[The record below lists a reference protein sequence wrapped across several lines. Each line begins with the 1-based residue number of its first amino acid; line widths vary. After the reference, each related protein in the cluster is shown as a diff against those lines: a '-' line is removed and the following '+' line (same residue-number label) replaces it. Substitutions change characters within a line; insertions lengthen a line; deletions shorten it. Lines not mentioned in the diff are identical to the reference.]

1 MHKND
6 MILIVI
12 ILIIALIIF
21 IVPKINSN
29 QGNKIANVYYENKL
43 IKTIDLSSNLKQEYN
58 IKGYNG
64 NIVIETKDNM
74 IRVKTENSPLHL
86 CSKQGWVENSH
97 EVIVCL
103 PNRIIIKIEDNEEM
117 YDAVVR

>member
-103 PNRIIIKIEDNEEM
+103 PNRIIIKIEDN
-117 YDAVVR
+117 

>member
-64 NIVIETKDNM
+64 DIVIETKDNM